1 MGDVGSCEG
10 TREMEGDGVSFVPL
24 KAGLESIGTGG
35 CRNVC
40 ATGEGGGGGSTAAFC
55 GGRANGE
62 VVLCTWTRASCEED
76 DPILLGV
83 CKAGL

>member
-10 TREMEGDGVSFVPL
+10 TREMEGDGASFVPFRD
-24 KAGLESIGTGG
+24 GLESIGAGG
-35 CRNVC
+35 CRKIC
-40 ATGEGGGGGSTAAFC
+40 ATGEGGGGGSMDAFC

-62 VVLCTWTRASCEED
+62 DVLCTWTRASCEED
-76 DPILLGV
+76 EPILGV